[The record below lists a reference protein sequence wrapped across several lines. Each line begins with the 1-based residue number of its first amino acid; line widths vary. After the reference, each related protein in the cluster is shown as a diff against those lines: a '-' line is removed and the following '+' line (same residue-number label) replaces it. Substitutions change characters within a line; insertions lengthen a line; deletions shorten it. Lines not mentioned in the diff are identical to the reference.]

1 MKSLPILMA
10 ALMATSMAAGP
21 ALAAKPPPAPP
32 VLPID
37 AGPEAFR
44 ERLATFGE
52 RDRVLNQ
59 MEIGARAFWKG
70 DHAASKAALDDA
82 IGQIGAVFADNPDAA
97 KARKLWYDEGSK
109 QFKGE
114 PYERAMVFLYR
125 GLGYL
130 RDGDFENARAAF
142 RQGQMQDAFA
152 EEDQNRMDFGL
163 LVFLEAWASHQN
175 GDEDL
180 RDQALEQLKKLRPD
194 YPGIGADHDT
204 LVLIETGTAPR
215 KLGDGLDH
223 SYFVYRRGKN
233 IAIDGAEVIRAGQ
246 PVAAYRMEDIYW
258 QASTRGGRA
267 VDKILQG
274 KAQFKAGTGAVGSA
288 LADGVSTYSD
298 IAGASTAGAA
308 VGAVAG
314 VFLIVSS
321 STKPQADTRYWS
333 SLPDAVHVLTF
344 PSKGPPPPLAARFLK
359 EGQPAATPE
368 APIAC
373 ESFENRKHLCLA
385 RAY

>member
-1 MKSLPILMA
+1 MKSLPLIAA
-10 ALMATSMAAGP
+10 ALLCAGP
-21 ALAAKPPPAPP
+21 ALAAKAPPPPP
-32 VLPID
+32 VLPMD
-37 AGPEAFR
+37 AGPE
-44 ERLATFGE
+44 EYQTRLTTYGD

-59 MEIGARAFWKG
+59 MEIGARSFWKG
-70 DHAASKAALDDA
+70 DHATSKAALDDA
-82 IGQIGAVFADNPDAA
+82 IGQIGRVFANSPDAA
-97 KARKLWYDEGSK
+97 KARQLWYDEGSK
-109 QFKGE
+109 TFKGE
-114 PYERAMVFLYR
+114 PYERVMVYFYR

-152 EEDQNRMDFGL
+152 EESQNRADFGL

-175 GDEDL
+175 GDADL
-180 RDQALEQLKKLRPD
+180 RDESLARLKALRPD
-194 YPGIGADHDT
+194 FPGIGKGDDT
-204 LVLIETGTAPR
+204 LVLLETGAAPR

-233 IAIDGAEVIRAGQ
+233 IAVDAAEVVRAGQ
-246 PVAAYRMEDIYW
+246 AQRAYRMEDIYW
-258 QASTRGGRA
+258 QASTRGGRE

-274 KAQFKAGTGAVGSA
+274 KASFKAGTGAVGSA
-288 LADGVSTYSD
+288 LADGVGAYND

-333 SLPDAVHVLTF
+333 SLPDQVHVLTF
-344 PSKGPPPPLAARFLK
+344 ASKGKPPEMTARFLK
-359 EGQPAATPE
+359 GDQPATTPE
-368 APIAC
+368 AAVRC
-373 ESFENRKHLCLA
+373 DTFENRKTLCLV